1 MKIEYTT
8 CEKCGRSVE
17 LNGAGSTANI
27 WQRGVTNVINMV
39 YPISQKLFR
48 LPANQ
53 HDMAYH
59 QGAYDH
65 TRDDARTLADAQFH
79 KDCLYYIENP
89 HLVADL
95 SKFDRFLVRF
105 NKWWFKYQ
113 ANKYYLA
120 LKIGG
125 EGVYPHKNC
134 LDPTRKNEVE

>member
-1 MKIEYTT
+1 MKIEYAK
-8 CEKCGRSVE
+8 CEKCGQMVE

-27 WQRGVTNVINMV
+27 WQRGLTKAINFL

-48 LPANQ
+48 PCANW

-59 QGAYDH
+59 QGAFEG
-65 TRDDARTLADAQFH
+65 TPNQARILADAEFH
-79 KDCLYYIENP
+79 RMCLAEIENP
-89 HLVADL
+89 TRPDL
-95 SKFDRFLVRF
+95 TKVDRFFVRW

-125 EGVYPHKNC
+125 EGVYPLKNC
-134 LDPTRKNEVE
+134 LDSSRKEPLK